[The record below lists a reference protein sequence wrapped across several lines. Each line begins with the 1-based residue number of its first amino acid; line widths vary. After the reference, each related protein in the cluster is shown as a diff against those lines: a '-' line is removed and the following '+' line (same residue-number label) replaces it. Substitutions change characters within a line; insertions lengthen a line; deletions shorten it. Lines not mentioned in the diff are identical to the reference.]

1 MGTKKYQNKI
11 QRKKAMIQ
19 RVSNYN
25 KKATKMITIRFMLN
39 RDEAVI
45 EKITSQKNK
54 TDYLRQLILKDIEN
68 NGK

>member
-25 KKATKMITIRFMLN
+25 KKATKMITIRLMLN

-45 EKITSQKNK
+45 EKISSQKNK
-54 TDYLRQLILKDIEN
+54 TDYIRQLILKDIEN